1 MINSEFHAAS
11 MAVIR
16 SQPRYSDAA
25 RRLAYIP
32 APERTVSPGD
42 VMAAIWCGWFI
53 AHALGAFI
61 R

>member
-1 MINSEFHAAS
+1 

-32 APERTVSPGD
+32 APERTVSPWD